1 MNFYRIFKNSMPQTG
16 EICNSSTEIINSY
29 NQSMKENYC
38 KPDCELLELGFE
50 GVLCYSGE
58 GGIPDVTAGSFDDSD
73 IEIIL

>member
-1 MNFYRIFKNSMPQTG
+1 
-16 EICNSSTEIINSY
+16 
-29 NQSMKENYC
+29 MKENYC